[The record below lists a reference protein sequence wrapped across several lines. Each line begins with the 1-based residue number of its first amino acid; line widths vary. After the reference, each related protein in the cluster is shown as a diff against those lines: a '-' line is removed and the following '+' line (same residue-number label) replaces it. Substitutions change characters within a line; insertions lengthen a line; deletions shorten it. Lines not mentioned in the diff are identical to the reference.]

1 MADIDLSSIKTID
14 DLDVEGKRVLVRVD
28 LNVPIENGDVADDT
42 RIKRVLPTIAKLK
55 QGGAKVILMSH
66 LGRPKGERSPETS
79 LRPVA
84 KRVEE
89 LLNGG
94 PVLFLDDC
102 VGPDVENALKSL
114 GDGDVAMLE
123 NLRYHEGEKANDV
136 GFAKQLAALGD
147 IYVDDAFSSAHRAH
161 ASVEAI
167 AHLMPAYAGKLMM
180 AEISALSIALAD
192 PKRPVMAIVGGAKVS
207 TKIDVLKNLATCMD
221 VLVVGGGMAN
231 TLLNAQGVN
240 VGNSLYEPDFVETVT
255 EVLASAKKAG
265 CEIFLPVDEV
275 VADELAP
282 GTEWKVCG
290 VNDIP
295 SDMMVLDQGPQ
306 SIERLKERLGEMQTL
321 LWNGPLGA
329 FEVAPFGKGTLALAE
344 ESGRLS
350 KEGKLVSIA
359 GGGDTVRALNMV
371 GATPDFT
378 YVSTAGGAF
387 LEWLAGRQL
396 PAVLALASNQESPA
410 RAAVG

>member
-28 LNVPIENGDVADDT
+28 INVPIENGDVADDT

-55 QGGAKVILMSH
+55 QGGAKVILLSH
-66 LGRPKGERSPETS
+66 LGRPTGERSPETS

-102 VGPDVENALKSL
+102 VGPEVENGLKSL
-114 GDGDVAMLE
+114 GNGDVAMLE
-123 NLRYHEGEKANDV
+123 NLRYHEGEKANDM

-240 VGNSLYEPDFVETVT
+240 VGNSLYEPDFVETVK

-265 CEIFLPVDEV
+265 CEIVLPVDEV
-275 VADELAP
+275 VANELAP

-295 SDMMVLDQGPQ
+295 SDMMVLDQGPK
-306 SIERLKERLGEMQTL
+306 SIERLKEKLGEMQTL

-396 PAVLALASNQESPA
+396 PAVMALASQASPA